1 MEQQNIINE
10 TLLKQDLLEMS
21 VKFGD
26 DYGELNFQLDTL
38 NRSKKY
44 SKEFVLMV
52 AQQHNIQLKTKP
64 TKKSALLELL
74 IRFKHN
80 LI

>member
-1 MEQQNIINE
+1 MEQHIINE

-21 VKFGD
+21 ENFGD
-26 DYGELNFQLDTL
+26 DYGELNFQLDTFS
-38 NRSKKY
+38 RSKKY

-52 AQQHNIQLKTKP
+52 AQQHNIQLNKK